1 MNIVITDYRSD
12 GSVICEDKDSH
23 LVFNLDNMKEFLELE
38 EKEKQEVV
46 R

>member
-1 MNIVITDYRSD
+1 MYLVVIDNRSD
-12 GSVICEDKDSH
+12 GSVIVEDKDSH